1 MRRMDR
7 YEDEKTT
14 TRLSRENK
22 NKELY
27 NNVGT
32 NTRYTNL
39 TDVANI
45 NAIDITNTGKEY
57 KTREDYQK
65 MKKYNTDMQT
75 PKVKKDLEDFNSLY
89 NKKEV
94 RVYDINNVLEEAR
107 KNREEDAAEEKRKLK
122 NNSYNILANMN
133 KEELEKYRQEKK
145 DRLTKDDDELR
156 GLLDTIASKTL
167 AGEIEAASDLLSD
180 LMATS
185 ILDKV
190 SKPSSNEDTQ
200 PVKVVIEKEEIIM
213 TPEEYEK
220 SKLAQE
226 LQEKEIVEDITKED
240 EEDDDDEPTTLTKN
254 DLEDLKELQEKLE
267 KTSELVEEAKE
278 ELDEKDQDFYTRS
291 MDLSAKDFD
300 LDEEFKD
307 KKIPLIVKILIFII
321 ILVAVAAALYFI
333 KQNM

>member
-7 YEDEKTT
+7 YEDETTT

-240 EEDDDDEPTTLTKN
+240 EEDDDEPTTLTKN
-254 DLEDLKELQEKLE
+254 DLEDLKELQEK
-267 KTSELVEEAKE
+267 TSELVEDAKE

>member
-1 MRRMDR
+1 MDR
-7 YEDEKTT
+7 YEDESKA

-22 NKELY
+22 NQELY
-27 NNVGT
+27 NNAGT
-32 NTRYTNL
+32 NQRYANIA
-39 TDVANI
+39 DVANI
-45 NAIDITNTGKEY
+45 NAIDITNTNKEY

-65 MKKYNTDMQT
+65 MKKYNTDVAT
-75 PKVKKDLEDFNSLY
+75 PKVKKDLDDFNSLY
-89 NKKEV
+89 SKKEV

-145 DRLTKDDDELR
+145 DRLTKDEDELR

-185 ILDKV
+185 ILEKV
-190 SKPSSNEDTQ
+190 SKPISNEEETT
-200 PVKVVIEKEEIIM
+200 PVKVIIEKEEIIM

-220 SKLAQE
+220 QKLLDE
-226 LQEKEIVEDITKED
+226 ENKEEKEENNDTKDEIDVEE
-240 EEDDDDEPTTLTKN
+240 TTLTKN
-254 DLEDLKELQEKLE
+254 DLEDLKELQEKISE
-267 KTSELVEEAKE
+267 RTSELDDFSKKE
-278 ELDEKDQDFYTRS
+278 SESEKDQDFYTRS

-300 LDEEFKD
+300 LDDEFKD
-307 KKIPLIVKILIFII
+307 KKIPLVVKILIFII
-321 ILVAVAAALYFI
+321 ILVAIAATIYFI
-333 KQNM
+333 SQNM